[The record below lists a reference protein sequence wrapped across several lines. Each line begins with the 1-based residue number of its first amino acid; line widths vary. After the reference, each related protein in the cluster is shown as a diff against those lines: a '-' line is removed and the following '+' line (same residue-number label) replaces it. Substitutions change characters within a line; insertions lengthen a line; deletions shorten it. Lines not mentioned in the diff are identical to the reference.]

1 MQKEYKVLHKLMQE
15 CFLTKVGGVDTLSL
29 DHKVFLHF
37 IVKHDKVNMPRYI
50 FSHMIWAL
58 KESQESNRS
67 SIPYGRLLS

>member
-1 MQKEYKVLHKLMQE
+1 MQKEYKVLYKLMQE

-50 FSHMIWAL
+50 FSHMI
-58 KESQESNRS
+58 
-67 SIPYGRLLS
+67 